1 MWATCVGGV
10 GVGAIAL
17 GSARGCVSDGAQ
29 MHASGRG
36 MGLEVRV
43 PLGLSFGL
51 VRRAEWLPLRRVVV
65 LVSAVR
71 RVWLRKVF
79 SVRTS
84 GTYVVLSCHRFL
96 LHCVTL
102 FPTFTCFQGVF
113 GVFRYCPSFVR
124 DSRSLLERR
133 YDPKEASRLSAG
145 RCYAI

>member
-1 MWATCVGGV
+1 MGCVSVAHMVVAHVRMARSWAARAGGA
-10 GVGAIAL
+10 GVSVIAI
-17 GSARGCVSDGAQ
+17 GSARGCALGGTR

-96 LHCVTL
+96 FIHCVTL
-102 FPTFTCFQGVF
+102 FVVLSIKKRLIHPT
-113 GVFRYCPSFVR
+113 
-124 DSRSLLERR
+124 
-133 YDPKEASRLSAG
+133 
-145 RCYAI
+145 